1 MMKLLFQSLA
11 VALAVLVI
19 CGGSLPD
26 GGALAFVL
34 SSPSLPPKQQMP
46 TTPTNAVLRMAGIHE
61 PSASLKADENFIKR
75 ELLFRQVVK
84 EVNMVSEYLDCT
96 KNQIMYEIF

>member
-1 MMKLLFQSLA
+1 MKLLFQFLA
-11 VALAVLVI
+11 VAVAVLVI
-19 CGGSLPD
+19 CGGSPPD

-34 SSPSLPPKQQMP
+34 SSPSLPSKQQMP

-61 PSASLKADENFIKR
+61 PSALLKADENFIKR

-96 KNQIMYEIF
+96 KNQIMY